1 MLLEQ
6 VFCLNVDIVC
16 EVFGTDNFTNLIKGA

>member
-1 MLLEQ
+1 
-6 VFCLNVDIVC
+6 LNVDIVC